1 MLTQVTLIKCSGET
15 KTDMRVGEDFCGRL
29 DSVGGEKGINENN
42 EINMIKIHNIYVKLW
57 KNIF

>member
-1 MLTQVTLIKCSGET
+1 
-15 KTDMRVGEDFCGRL
+15 L